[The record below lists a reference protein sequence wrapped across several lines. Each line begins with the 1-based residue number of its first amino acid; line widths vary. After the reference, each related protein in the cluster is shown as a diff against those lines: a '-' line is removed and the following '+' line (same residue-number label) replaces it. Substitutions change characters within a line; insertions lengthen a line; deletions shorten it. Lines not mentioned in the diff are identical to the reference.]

1 METKE
6 EQSREITMQPW
17 GKVLDPPQ
25 GEQIFELFG
34 RYWNAHQV
42 GYAAHKQA
50 DSRPVGTGGLMMLT
64 STYLTTNQ
72 SEECPWAD
80 HALFEQL
87 L

>member
-34 RYWNAHQV
+34 RY
-42 GYAAHKQA
+42 
-50 DSRPVGTGGLMMLT
+50 
-64 STYLTTNQ
+64 
-72 SEECPWAD
+72 
-80 HALFEQL
+80 
-87 L
+87 